1 MFSQEY
7 EVDNKIKVSKVEEV
21 FSEMEMMDIE
31 IADLVIILKRKAV
44 DGYVNYKEFIDETF
58 WFNQFFWRLE
68 IQLPVHSLIQQSFS
82 FSLNWSLFPSLL
94 NACDNG
100 RLF

>member
-7 EVDNKIKVSKVEEV
+7 EVENKIKVSKVEEV

-31 IADLVIILKRKAV
+31 IAELVIILKNKAV

-58 WFNQFFWRLE
+58 WLNQFFWRLK
-68 IQLPVHSLIQQSFS
+68 IHLSVHPLIQ
-82 FSLNWSLFPSLL
+82 
-94 NACDNG
+94 
-100 RLF
+100 